1 MRVENRWVHG
11 RQWRKVGVTRF
22 QDRSHAVV
30 ERRKASL
37 EACLYIYLEESV
49 TRGTS
54 CFSRLELLTGEIEE
68 VLFSRVVEFKGE
80 GEKQGLA
87 EG

>member
-1 MRVENRWVHG
+1 MFLSFRM
-11 RQWRKVGVTRF
+11 
-22 QDRSHAVV
+22 
-30 ERRKASL
+30 
-37 EACLYIYLEESV
+37 
-49 TRGTS
+49 
-54 CFSRLELLTGEIEE
+54 LTGEIEE

>member
-1 MRVENRWVHG
+1 MTEGSGEKSGSLGFRIDHTRLWSDERL
-11 RQWRKVGVTRF
+11 RQ
-22 QDRSHAVV
+22 
-30 ERRKASL
+30 RR
-37 EACLYIYLEESV
+37 CLYIYLEESV
-49 TRGTS
+49 TLGTS